1 MKKIALILLAAALL
15 LGCRKGEDATRT
27 ALMKMQ
33 AEFPA
38 ATVQDVYKSFFQ
50 NHFGPGHLITDTAS
64 VRAWSLQEI
73 AETAA
78 DSVLNPYFEPT
89 GADGRYIRVYLRCV
103 NEGKI
108 TADQL
113 LSAFFRSAQPV
124 DEADSTWTKE
134 WAQLAQTAVDLGF
147 PAEEE
152 VLEEL
157 TEAAHLNHAV
167 RHSDAYRNA
176 YHPHY
181 RIIERRIFEEEI
193 APLLNAEAIR

>member
-1 MKKIALILLAAALL
+1 MKKLTLILLTAALM
-15 LGCRKGEDATRT
+15 LGCQRPEDTTRT
-27 ALMKMQ
+27 ALTKMLEQ
-33 AEFPA
+33 YPA

-50 NHFGPGHLITDTAS
+50 NHFGPGHLITDTAA

-89 GADGRYIRVYLRCV
+89 GADGRYVRVYLRCV

-124 DEADSTWTKE
+124 DESDSTWTKE
-134 WAQLAQTAVDLGF
+134 WAELAETAIELGF
-147 PAEEE
+147 PAGKE

-157 TEAAHLNHAV
+157 RLAAQLNRAV

-176 YHPHY
+176 YRPHY
-181 RIIERRIFEEEI
+181 RIVQKEIFEKE
-193 APLLNAEAIR
+193 LLPYIN

>member
-1 MKKIALILLAAALL
+1 MKKLTLILLTAALM
-15 LGCRKGEDATRT
+15 LGCQRPEDATRV
-27 ALMKMQ
+27 ALTKMLEQ
-33 AEFPA
+33 YPA

-50 NHFGPGHLITDTAS
+50 NHFGPGHLITDTAA
-64 VRAWSLQEI
+64 VRAWSMQEI

-89 GADGRYIRVYLRCV
+89 GADGHYVRVYLRCV
-103 NEGKI
+103 NEGKL

-113 LSAFFRSAQPV
+113 LSAFLRSAQPV
-124 DEADSTWTKE
+124 DESDSTWTKE
-134 WAQLAQTAVDLGF
+134 WAGIAETAIELGF
-147 PAEEE
+147 PAEEA

-157 TEAAHLNHAV
+157 GEAARLNHAV

-181 RIIERRIFEEEI
+181 RIVRKEIFEKE
-193 APLLNAEAIR
+193 LLPYIN

>member
-1 MKKIALILLAAALL
+1 MKKLTLILLTAALM
-15 LGCRKGEDATRT
+15 LGCQRPEDATRV
-27 ALMKMQ
+27 ALTKMLEQ
-33 AEFPA
+33 YPA

-50 NHFGPGHLITDTAS
+50 NHFGPGHLITDTAA
-64 VRAWSLQEI
+64 VRAWSMQEI

-89 GADGRYIRVYLRCV
+89 GADGRYVRVYLRCV

-113 LSAFFRSAQPV
+113 LSAFLRSAQPV
-124 DEADSTWTKE
+124 DESDSTWTKE
-134 WAQLAQTAVDLGF
+134 WAGIAETAIELGF
-147 PAEEE
+147 PAEEA

-157 TEAAHLNHAV
+157 GEAARLNHAV
-167 RHSDAYRNA
+167 RHGDAYRNA

-181 RIIERRIFEEEI
+181 RIVRKEIFKKE
-193 APLLNAEAIR
+193 LLPYIN

>member
-1 MKKIALILLAAALL
+1 MKKLTLILLTAALM
-15 LGCRKGEDATRT
+15 LGCQRPEDTTRA
-27 ALMKMQ
+27 ALTKMLEQ
-33 AEFPA
+33 YPA

-50 NHFGPGHLITDTAS
+50 NHFGPGHLITDTAA

-89 GADGRYIRVYLRCV
+89 GADGRYVRVYLRCV
-103 NEGKI
+103 NEGKL

-124 DEADSTWTKE
+124 DESDSTWTKE
-134 WAQLAQTAVDLGF
+134 WAELAETAIELGF
-147 PAEEE
+147 PAGKE

-157 TEAAHLNHAV
+157 RLAAQLNRAV

-181 RIIERRIFEEEI
+181 RIVRKEIFKKE
-193 APLLNAEAIR
+193 LLPYIN

>member
-1 MKKIALILLAAALL
+1 MKKLALILLTAALM
-15 LGCRKGEDATRT
+15 LGCQRPEDATRA
-27 ALMKMQ
+27 ALTKMLEQ
-33 AEFPA
+33 YPA

-50 NHFGPGHLITDTAS
+50 NHFGPGHLITDTAA

-89 GADGRYIRVYLRCV
+89 GLDGRYVRVYLRCV
-103 NEGKI
+103 NEGKL

-124 DEADSTWTKE
+124 DESDSTWTKE
-134 WAQLAQTAVDLGF
+134 WAELAETAIELGF
-147 PAEEE
+147 PAGKE

-157 TEAAHLNHAV
+157 RLAAQLNRAV

-181 RIIERRIFEEEI
+181 RIVQKEIFEKE
-193 APLLNAEAIR
+193 LLPYIN